1 MPRDTANRLQM
12 RARIAQLA
20 ARLMAEDGI
29 SDYGLAKRKAARQ
42 AGTPDTRNL
51 PDNIEIEQALLEYQ
65 QLYQAEEQTQRL
77 DTLRQAAADLMSRLR
92 RFNPHLVGAILS
104 GTAVRYSDVELHLF
118 TDEVKELEMFLINE
132 GLEFKF
138 REDRYNIGGQNRI
151 VHGYDLPGARLVVF
165 SGEDSRRV
173 IRSSHDSRPI
183 DRVRVD
189 QLDGM
194 SFGPGPDK

>member
-12 RARIAQLA
+12 RMRIAQLA

-138 REDRYNIGGQNRI
+138 REDRYNVGGQNRI

-194 SFGPGPDK
+194 NFGPGPDK

>member
-1 MPRDTANRLQM
+1 M

>member
-1 MPRDTANRLQM
+1 M

-194 SFGPGPDK
+194 NFGPGPDK